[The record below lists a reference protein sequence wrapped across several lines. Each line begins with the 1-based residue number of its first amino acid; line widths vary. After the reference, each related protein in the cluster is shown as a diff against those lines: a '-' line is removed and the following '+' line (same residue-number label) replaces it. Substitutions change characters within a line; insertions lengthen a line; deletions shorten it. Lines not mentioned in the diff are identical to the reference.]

1 MRSIWSG
8 DVNNAFFSSER
19 FDRQRIL
26 LQPEYEASKRSSK
39 DAYYVFGIDVGRIGL
54 IERQAQIKFL

>member
-54 IERQAQIKFL
+54 IER